1 MCYGRPEKA
10 VSCLPARPSVAR
22 GNLRG
27 LESRA
32 VLREPFAV
40 GGRPKLLPC
49 LRAKVFG
56 PERKA
61 SQGSLRAR
69 PQRVPSRLVG
79 NLLHCYLPVAV
90 DPVQGL
96 LVVPVRANRLGRRGA
111 DATTTSP
118 RRASPPRR
126 RGIALMHTYNW
137 PLCAW
142 RQAHGFGCRDACTN
156 WRVSRLS
163 DGKGRIARGRKTPQ
177 LALLQ
182 TRQLSLWKL
191 TLAASPCVLVQ
202 PDGWALGEREGYGGP
217 CDVISLSLSPYKAR
231 QESRAENPSAWPIAV
246 HAYKMNWIRPCR
258 AL

>member
-1 MCYGRPEKA
+1 MNARAVLSPVTRVQSTFYAMWGGVDGEGFLCYGRPEKA
-10 VSCLPARPSVAR
+10 VSCLPARPRVAR

-79 NLLHCYLPVAV
+79 NLLHGYLPVAV

-96 LVVPVRANRLGRRGA
+96 LVVPVRANRLCRP
-111 DATTTSP
+111 ATATVHCS
-118 RRASPPRR
+118 
-126 RGIALMHTYNW
+126 
-137 PLCAW
+137 
-142 RQAHGFGCRDACTN
+142 
-156 WRVSRLS
+156 
-163 DGKGRIARGRKTPQ
+163 
-177 LALLQ
+177 
-182 TRQLSLWKL
+182 
-191 TLAASPCVLVQ
+191 TLAKLQMA
-202 PDGWALGEREGYGGP
+202 
-217 CDVISLSLSPYKAR
+217 
-231 QESRAENPSAWPIAV
+231 
-246 HAYKMNWIRPCR
+246 
-258 AL
+258 

>member
-96 LVVPVRANRLGRRGA
+96 LVVPVRANRFFVVLPGEGSAEAFGPQDVVRELARLFVERKLAKAPPPHTTPPPRIPRLGRRVA
-111 DATTTSP
+111 ATISP
-118 RRASPPRR
+118 WAPPPRR
-126 RGIALMHTYNW
+126 LVVALKRTYERRGSV
-137 PLCAW
+137 C
-142 RQAHGFGCRDACTN
+142 
-156 WRVSRLS
+156 
-163 DGKGRIARGRKTPQ
+163 
-177 LALLQ
+177 LA
-182 TRQLSLWKL
+182 TG
-191 TLAASPCVLVQ
+191 TLAGQ
-202 PDGWALGEREGYGGP
+202 PLFNSLRNSRWRESYV
-217 CDVISLSLSPYKAR
+217 CAFTLY
-231 QESRAENPSAWPIAV
+231 
-246 HAYKMNWIRPCR
+246 Y
-258 AL
+258 

>member
-10 VSCLPARPSVAR
+10 VSCLPARPRVAR

-79 NLLHCYLPVAV
+79 NLLHGYLPVAV

-96 LVVPVRANRLGRRGA
+96 LVVPVRANRFFVVLPGEGSAEAFGPQDIVRELAFRFVERKLAKVPPHGAVAEEPSGRVAGSRGSTVQVLA
-111 DATTTSP
+111 DSSW
-118 RRASPPRR
+118 RASV
-126 RGIALMHTYNW
+126 A
-137 PLCAW
+137 CAYS
-142 RQAHGFGCRDACTN
+142 G
-156 WRVSRLS
+156 
-163 DGKGRIARGRKTPQ
+163 Q
-177 LALLQ
+177 LYMI
-182 TRQLSLWKL
+182 
-191 TLAASPCVLVQ
+191 
-202 PDGWALGEREGYGGP
+202 D
-217 CDVISLSLSPYKAR
+217 
-231 QESRAENPSAWPIAV
+231 
-246 HAYKMNWIRPCR
+246 
-258 AL
+258 